1 MRLNR
6 ILKATLANKNVSIQ
20 LYLHWNTE
28 SFIEDNYRVHIN
40 LKTGTKIQTAHNKT
54 TQKQTNFL
62 LTSKLDSLIYNNL
75 NKDLGD
81 NILID
86 SMWLDS

>member
-1 MRLNR
+1 METVNFRLISGKQKCFNSALLSTGTG
-6 ILKATLANKNVSIQ
+6 IFKKYWFT
-20 LYLHWNTE
+20 
-28 SFIEDNYRVHIN
+28 IN
-40 LKTGTKIQTAHNKT
+40 LKNWTSRPPTIKQQQNKLFFINL
-54 TQKQTNFL
+54 K
-62 LTSKLDSLIYNNL
+62 KLDSLIYNNL